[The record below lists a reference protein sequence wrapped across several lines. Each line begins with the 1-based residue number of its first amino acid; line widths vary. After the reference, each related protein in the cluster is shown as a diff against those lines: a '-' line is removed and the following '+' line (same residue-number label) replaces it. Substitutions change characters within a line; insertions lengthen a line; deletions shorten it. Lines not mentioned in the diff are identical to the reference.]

1 MYERV
6 RDCVCVSVR
15 VHVCIGVCVNSIY
28 GCMVCIFEKVLTYDT
43 YKFMHICI
51 RMDREKERG
60 RERERDVH
68 TDKHTQISYTDMHAQ
83 KIKYM
88 HTQTHTC
95 TMETLRSKS
104 FTNACGE

>member
-1 MYERV
+1 
-6 RDCVCVSVR
+6 
-15 VHVCIGVCVNSIY
+15 
-28 GCMVCIFEKVLTYDT
+28 MVCIFEKVLTYDT

-51 RMDREKERG
+51 RMDREKERE